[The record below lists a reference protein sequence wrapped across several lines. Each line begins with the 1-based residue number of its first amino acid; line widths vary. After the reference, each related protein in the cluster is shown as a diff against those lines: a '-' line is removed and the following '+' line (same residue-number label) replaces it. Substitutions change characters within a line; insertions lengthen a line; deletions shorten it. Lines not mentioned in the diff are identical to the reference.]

1 MATEHPA
8 RLAAQGSMRAV
19 LAKDKQAWLNLFAD
33 EAVVEDPI
41 GVSPLDPAGKGH
53 RGKAAIS
60 AFWDANIGPNKTEFD
75 IRHSYAA
82 GNEVANVGQIITT
95 MPDGKKTHV
104 DIVITY
110 KVNDQGKLVA
120 LRAYWEFEKAFGPLM
135 AAAK

>member
-1 MATEHPA
+1 MTTEHPA
-8 RLAAQGSMRAV
+8 RAAAQRSMRAV
-19 LAKDKQAWLNLFAD
+19 EGKTKDAWLELFTD
-33 EAVVEDPI
+33 DAVVEDPV
-41 GVSPLDPAGKGH
+41 GVSPLDPTGKGQI
-53 RGKAAIS
+53 GKAAIS
-60 AFWDANIGPNKTEFD
+60 AFWDKHVGPNRVHFD

-95 MPDGKKTHV
+95 MADGKKNYV

-135 AAAK
+135 TAAK

>member
-1 MATEHPA
+1 MASEHPA

-33 EAVVEDPI
+33 DAVVEDPI
-41 GVSPLDPAGKGH
+41 GISPLDPTGQGH

-60 AFWDANIGPNKTEFD
+60 AFWDANIGPTNTEFD

-82 GNEVANVGQIITT
+82 GKEVANVGQIINT
-95 MPDGKKTHV
+95 MSDGKEAYV

-135 AAAK
+135 AAAT